1 MNHRRRYNDKILND
15 SNNLYY
21 LVFKGENV
29 SFRFG
34 DVREISAQDYVA
46 EVNKAG
52 DGVFVVLHLYKQGI
66 PLCALINQYLTQL
79 AAKFPTVKVS

>member
-1 MNHRRRYNDKILND
+1 MCFRY
-15 SNNLYY
+15 
-21 LVFKGENV
+21 
-29 SFRFG
+29 G

-79 AAKFPTVKVS
+79 AAKFPTVKVSKYITIVRSYKAIT